1 MIASV
6 RINDNN
12 TKGFKWFK
20 SSVFD
25 SCNYEGENYADTRN
39 THKRVNKEDSQ
50 KTKWYLK
57 HYSFLHWE
65 NYLQAMDNYW
75 KSDPTVDDEEEQS
88 KYGRDKCA
96 VKLTE
101 NLKKIN
107 TKVFMPFVVFSEK
120 KVVAKGAKKRD
131 SQYQQFLM
139 DV

>member
-1 MIASV
+1 MASV

-12 TKGFKWFK
+12 TKSFK

-39 THKRVNKEDSQ
+39 THKRVNKEDYQ

-57 HYSFLHWE
+57 HYSFLHTE
-65 NYLQAMDNYW
+65 NYRQAMVNYW
-75 KSDPTVDDEEEQS
+75 KSDPTVEDEEEQS

-107 TKVFMPFVVFSEK
+107 TSVYMPFVVFSEK
-120 KVVAKGAKKRD
+120 KEVAKGAKKRA
-131 SQYQQFLM
+131 SQYQQFLT

>member
-1 MIASV
+1 MAPV

-12 TKGFKWFK
+12 TKGFKGFK

-25 SCNYEGENYADTRN
+25 SYNYEGENYADTRN
-39 THKRVNKEDSQ
+39 TYKRVNKVDPQ

-57 HYSFLHWE
+57 HYDFLHME
-65 NYLQAMDNYW
+65 NYRQAMDNYW
-75 KSDPTVDDEEEQS
+75 KSDPTVEDEEEQS

-101 NLKKIN
+101 NFKKIN
-107 TKVFMPFVVFSEK
+107 TSVYMPFVVFSEK
-120 KVVAKGAKKRD
+120 KEVAKGAKKRG